1 MESSERAPMTD
12 VAAHNPAAVSPA
24 NIPPRILV
32 IGGGYV
38 GMYTA
43 RRILKNLKRGEAIV
57 TRGRIT
63 RRLNRTKI

>member
-1 MESSERAPMTD
+1 MESSERSPMTN
-12 VAAHNPAAVSPA
+12 AAHNPAAVPPA

-43 RRILKNLKRGEAIV
+43 QRILKNLKRGEAIRSV
-57 TRGRIT
+57 VMF
-63 RRLNRTKI
+63 